1 MARLLLIR
9 VYLRSSAADS
19 FCVTPATGGTEGKR
33 RRAFSLAIGLGRNDP
48 EAVVLG
54 VFVDYAEVAL
64 LFLLLLLVG
73 ARLHARK
80 CDPLAFRRDTIRADL
95 ALPIGEHLS
104 LAAIHRDAPQVR
116 LAAALRGEVHVTR
129 SEEHTSEL

>member
-1 MARLLLIR
+1 MVRRPPRSTLFPYTTLFRSFLHVVRR
-9 VYLRSSAADS
+9 VRQAA
-19 FCVTPATGGTEGKR
+19 

-80 CDPLAFRRDTIRADL
+80 CDPLAVRRDTIRADL

-116 LAAALRGEVHVTR
+116 LAAALRGEVHV
-129 SEEHTSEL
+129 